1 MSYQSEKY
9 YKNNQKIDYHKSQ
22 ADILSKLPSIKY
34 VDFINNHAHIQEM
47 NLLMLYSTKIVLL
60 NYSQRF

>member
-9 YKNNQKIDYHKSQ
+9 YKNNQKIDYHQPQ
-22 ADILSKLPSIKY
+22 ADILSKLSSIKY